1 MINARNIFVL
11 VLIVLAASLR
21 ISGVLPYNFTP
32 IAAIALFGGA
42 MFSNRTLAFMAPLSI
57 MFLSDLFIGFHSSL
71 IAVYAAFIAIV
82 FIGQVIRTSPTM
94 LRAFGGALFG
104 SILFFL
110 VTNASAWWVLPEYTK
125 DFSGLLNSYAAGVPF
140 FRGTLAGDLLFTAVL
155 FGSYKLAEFRFP
167 SLVKA

>member
-82 FIGQVIRTSPTM
+82 FIGQVIRTNPTM
-94 LRAFGGALFG
+94 LRAFGGALAS

-140 FRGTLAGDLLFTAVL
+140 FRGTLTGDLLFTAVL
-155 FGSYKLAEFRFP
+155 FGSYKLAEFKFP

>member
-82 FIGQVIRTSPTM
+82 FIGQVIRTNPTM
-94 LRAFGGALFG
+94 LRAFGGALAG
-104 SILFFL
+104 SLLFFL

-140 FRGTLAGDLLFTAVL
+140 FRGTLTGDLLFTAVL

>member
-82 FIGQVIRTSPTM
+82 FIGQVIRTNPTM
-94 LRAFGGALFG
+94 LRAFGGALAS

-140 FRGTLAGDLLFTAVL
+140 FRGTLTGDLLFTAVL
-155 FGSYKLAEFRFP
+155 FGSYKLAQFRFP

>member
-71 IAVYAAFIAIV
+71 FAVYAAFIAIV
-82 FIGQVIRTSPTM
+82 FIGQVIRTNPTM
-94 LRAFGGALFG
+94 LRAFGGALAS

-140 FRGTLAGDLLFTAVL
+140 FRGTLTGDLLFTAVL

>member
-82 FIGQVIRTSPTM
+82 FIGQVIRTNPTM
-94 LRAFGGALFG
+94 LRAFGGALAS

-140 FRGTLAGDLLFTAVL
+140 FRGTLTGDLLFTAVL

>member
-82 FIGQVIRTSPTM
+82 FIGQVIRTNPTM
-94 LRAFGGALFG
+94 LGAFSGALVG
-104 SILFFL
+104 SIFFFL